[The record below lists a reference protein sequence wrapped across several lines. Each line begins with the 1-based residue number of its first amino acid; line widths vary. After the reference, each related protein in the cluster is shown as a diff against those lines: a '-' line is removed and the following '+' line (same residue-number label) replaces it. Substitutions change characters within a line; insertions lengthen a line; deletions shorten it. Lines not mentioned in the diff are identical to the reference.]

1 MSRFV
6 GWISEGASRQDVSQ
20 FRYRVLH
27 EVGMV
32 WGASYQ
38 SQPRL
43 DSKESLRDRHVQD
56 GVGQSELLESVDN
69 LPDTSLCS
77 LIVSISLLPKM

>member
-27 EVGMV
+27 EIGVV
-32 WGASYQ
+32 WRASYQ
-38 SQPRL
+38 SQLR
-43 DSKESLRDRHVQD
+43 SEAKESLRDRHVQN

-69 LPDTSLCS
+69 LPDTSLGP
-77 LIVSISLLPKM
+77 LPVSGFLLSKM

>member
-27 EVGMV
+27 EIGVV
-32 WGASYQ
+32 WSASYQ
-38 SQPRL
+38 SQLRF
-43 DSKESLRDRHVQD
+43 DAKESLRDRHVQN
-56 GVGQSELLESVDN
+56 GVGQSKLLEPVDN
-69 LPDTSLCS
+69 LPDTSLCP